1 MALITENDI
10 LEYVPDI
17 HEYGIQDFSDMISK
31 SENDI
36 YRLLRI
42 RWWPDVASK
51 IYDITLSDTSR
62 YGEMDTNKLNPAE
75 LKRSTVYHVLG
86 YYILPQ
92 LTKHE
97 VDGDRFTN
105 MIDFYKARFDEEF
118 DLMIRELHYD
128 FDSDGVFENKERVH
142 REQLKLVR

>member
-1 MALITENDI
+1 MELITENDI

-62 YGEMDTNKLNPAE
+62 YGEMDTNKLDPNE
-75 LKRSTVYHVLG
+75 LKRATVYHVLA

>member
-31 SENDI
+31 SENDV

-62 YGEMDTNKLNPAE
+62 YGEMDTNKLDPAE
-75 LKRSTVYHVLG
+75 LKRSCVYHVLA
-86 YYILPQ
+86 YYVLPK

-97 VDGDRFTN
+97 VDGDRFNN
-105 MIDFYKARFDEEF
+105 MIEFYKARFDEEF
-118 DLMIRELHYD
+118 DLTIRELHYD
-128 FDSDGVFENKERVH
+128 FDSDGLYENNERVH

>member
-1 MALITENDI
+1 MELITENDI

-75 LKRSTVYHVLG
+75 LKLSTVYHVLA

>member
-51 IYDITLSDTSR
+51 IYDVTLSDTSR
-62 YGEMDTNKLNPAE
+62 YGEMDTNKLDPTE
-75 LKRSTVYHVLG
+75 LKRSTVYHVLA
-86 YYILPQ
+86 YYILPK

-128 FDSDGVFENKERVH
+128 FDSDGLYENNERVH

>member
-42 RWWPDVASK
+42 RWGPDVASK
-51 IYDITLSDTSR
+51 IYDNTLSDTSR

-75 LKRSTVYHVLG
+75 LKRSTVYHVLA

>member
-51 IYDITLSDTSR
+51 IYDVTLSDTSR

-75 LKRSTVYHVLG
+75 LKRSAVYHVLA
-86 YYILPQ
+86 YYILPK

-128 FDSDGVFENKERVH
+128 FDSDGLYENNERVH